1 MKKARIETQGHS
13 PGETGGSLPF
23 VYFFKFRL
31 KINEKWAPYKKETRS
46 KKHQQ
51 NEPFRDLYR
60 HLKSHGLL
68 VGALEGLGAS
78 FW

>member
-1 MKKARIETQGHS
+1 MPVSTVAFC
-13 PGETGGSLPF
+13 L
-23 VYFFKFRL
+23 FFKFIL
-31 KINEKWAPYKKETRS
+31 NINEKRAPYKKVSRS

-51 NEPFRDLYR
+51 NEQFRDLYR
-60 HLKSHGLL
+60 HLRSHCLL